1 MEISMYE
8 ETQMIIIKVLLLEID
23 NLYNWLGIVSE
34 ERVKYISFNL
44 EQLND
49 LSTVL
54 QIKKEYRE
62 RVLEDER
69 IERLKN
75 FMSKKIQ

>member
-34 ERVKYISFNL
+34 EREKYISFNL

-75 FMSKKIQ
+75 FMSKKLQ

>member
-1 MEISMYE
+1 MYE

-23 NLYNWLGIVSE
+23 NLYNWLGVGEE
-34 ERVKYISFNL
+34 EREKYISFNL

-54 QIKKEYRE
+54 QLKKEYC
-62 RVLEDER
+62 
-69 IERLKN
+69 
-75 FMSKKIQ
+75 MSKKLQ